1 MAIIEEN
8 SFREANDQIRDLA
21 VHKLEVSSNEH
32 TRYLCE
38 CADPACVETIEL
50 TVDEYDVI
58 SDKPGLKVVAPGH
71 GSGADVS
78 QRNGRFWIVTLA
90 QSDQTDVP
98 SAENLDSVL
107 DDLRERAA
115 DIRRALQ
122 ADARVTRE
130 APSES
135 G

>member
-1 MAIIEEN
+1 MAIVKDN

-21 VHKLEVSSNEH
+21 VHKLEVRSNEF

-38 CADPACVETIEL
+38 CTDPACVETIEL
-50 TVDEYDVI
+50 TVDEYDEI

-71 GSGADVS
+71 GSAADVS
-78 QRNGRFWIVTLA
+78 QRNGRFSVVTLV
-90 QSDQTDVP
+90 QSDQTDAP
-98 SAENLDSVL
+98 SAENLDAVL
-107 DDLRERAA
+107 DDLREQAA
-115 DIRRALQ
+115 NIRRVLQ
-122 ADARVTRE
+122 ADARVIRE